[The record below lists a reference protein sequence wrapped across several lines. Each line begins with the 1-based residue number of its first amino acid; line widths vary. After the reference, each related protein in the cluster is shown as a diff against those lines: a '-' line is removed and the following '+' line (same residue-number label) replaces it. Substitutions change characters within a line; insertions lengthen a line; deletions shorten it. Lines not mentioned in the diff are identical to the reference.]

1 MATRLL
7 SIISLLLIAFAARAA
22 DIPAATPASDDRF
35 IAGYATALLEHDFH
49 LPSSIISVTNGVVRV
64 ISKDIG
70 LPVRERLTTAFKQI
84 PGVTRVEIVD
94 AIPPAIP
101 VPPDHPI
108 ATVNPANPDA
118 APGVA
123 AKVQSKPWS
132 LFAPD
137 TTFDPLLA
145 DPRWP
150 NFSAA
155 YDGYI
160 GNHPPLRN
168 VASVSFGESISVYQ
182 SAAGPAGQ
190 FELGIQAAVFAI
202 FNLDGQSSDL
212 VNADY
217 FVGPILEYRNG
228 DFSGFL
234 RVYHQSSHLGDEF
247 LLANPGVNRVNL
259 SYEEVD
265 AILSYDLFDKEL
277 RVYGGGG
284 YLFDRDP
291 ANLKPGTA
299 QYGLE
304 YHGPRIFPSQGIT
317 PIAAVDFQNREQ
329 NKWNLD
335 LSARIGLQFEDPAK
349 YSRRLQ
355 LLVEYYNGHSPNGQF
370 LNQPIQYLGI
380 GLHFYP

>member
-1 MATRLL
+1 MPTR
-7 SIISLLLIAFAARAA
+7 SLRIAAAFALFLITTTARAA
-22 DIPAATPASDDRF
+22 DPDDRF
-35 IAGYATALLEHDFH
+35 IAGYATALLEYQFH
-49 LPSSIISVTNGVVRV
+49 LPASTITVNQGVVRIV
-64 ISKDIG
+64 SKDIG

-84 PGVTRVEIVD
+84 PGVARVEIVE
-94 AIPPAIP
+94 ATPPP
-101 VPPDHPI
+101 VPALPDQP
-108 ATVNPANPDA
+108 APNPTG
-118 APGVA
+118 PGVA
-123 AKVQSKPWS
+123 AKVQSKPWA

-137 TTFDPLLA
+137 STFDPLIA

-150 NFSAA
+150 NFSVS
-155 YDGYI
+155 YDGYV
-160 GNHPPLRN
+160 GKHPPLRD
-168 VASVSFGESISVYQ
+168 VGSVSFGESISLYQ
-182 SAAGPAGQ
+182 SAAGPGGQ

-202 FNLDGQSSDL
+202 FNLNGESSDL

-217 FVGPILEYRNG
+217 FAGPILEYRKG

-247 LLANPGVNRVNL
+247 LLTNPGVTRVNL

-265 AILSYDLFDKEL
+265 AVLSYDFFDKKL

-291 ANLKPGTA
+291 SSLKPGA
-299 QYGLE
+299 VQYGLE
-304 YHGPRIFPSQGIT
+304 YHGARIFPSQGIS
-317 PIAAVDFQNREQ
+317 PVAAVDFQNREQ
-329 NKWNLD
+329 HKWNLD
-335 LSARIGLQFEDPAK
+335 FSARVGLQFEDPAK

-370 LNQPIQYLGI
+370 LDQPIQYLGL